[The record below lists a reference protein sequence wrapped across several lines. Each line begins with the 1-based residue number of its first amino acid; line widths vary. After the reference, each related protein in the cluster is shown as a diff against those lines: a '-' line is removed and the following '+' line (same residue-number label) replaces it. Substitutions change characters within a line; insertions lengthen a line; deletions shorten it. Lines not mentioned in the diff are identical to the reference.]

1 MRRDARSHAVKQ
13 ALKNKRML
21 QQESRDN
28 FRIVSSNDYAKR
40 LASKRRRRPKSL
52 VMSPYSLS
60 AGALDPFQT
69 LAVDSSRLQVFLGDC
84 KLALTAQRCL
94 EQTYIQ
100 YLDKA
105 RQAAEPV
112 FSVADELA
120 FHSFREVF
128 QTGLDDPA
136 LLNAVMLTFAFAA
149 TEGTID
155 RECLGYQSEA
165 MGYIRERMSSLDR
178 ATSASTIGAI
188 LLLAGVEVSIFSFC
202 TSKCRQYRTTKD

>member
-28 FRIVSSNDYAKR
+28 FRTVSSKDYAKR
-40 LASKRRRRPKSL
+40 IAGKRTRTKAL
-52 VMSPYSLS
+52 VMPLSSLS
-60 AGALDPFQT
+60 AGAIDPFQT

-84 KLALTAQRCL
+84 RLPPTAKSCL
-94 EQTYIQ
+94 EQTDIQ
-100 YLDKA
+100 NLDKA
-105 RQAAEPV
+105 REAAEPV

-120 FHSFREVF
+120 FHSFRAVF

-188 LLLAGVEVSIFSFC
+188 LLLAGIEVSSLSFSN
-202 TSKCRQYRTTKD
+202 SKLAKA

>member
-1 MRRDARSHAVKQ
+1 MTVSLLPLLKDAW
-13 ALKNKRML
+13 N
-21 QQESRDN
+21 
-28 FRIVSSNDYAKR
+28 R
-40 LASKRRRRPKSL
+40 LT
-52 VMSPYSLS
+52 
-60 AGALDPFQT
+60 FN
-69 LAVDSSRLQVFLGDC
+69 
-84 KLALTAQRCL
+84 
-94 EQTYIQ
+94 I
-100 YLDKA
+100 LDKA

-155 RECLGYQSEA
+155 RECLGYQIEA

-188 LLLAGVEVSIFSFC
+188 LLLAGVEVSIFFFFKMS
-202 TSKCRQYRTTKD
+202 TV